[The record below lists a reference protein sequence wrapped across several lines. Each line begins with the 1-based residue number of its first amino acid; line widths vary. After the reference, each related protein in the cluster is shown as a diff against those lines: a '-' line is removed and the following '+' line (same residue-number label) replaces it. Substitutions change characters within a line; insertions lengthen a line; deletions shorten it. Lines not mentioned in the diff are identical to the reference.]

1 LVIVVAAW
9 REWVECMNANEERV
23 RLAIAEQ
30 AGEWLVAN
38 DERPLSTRDA
48 EALTAWL
55 RTSPVHVEEF
65 LGVSMVGRDLKAV
78 ASDPEFSI
86 AAVVAAARAEDG
98 NQVRQ
103 LRPRMNVPVG
113 RVSTRRWLPVA
124 IAMAAM
130 AALAFGLF
138 SLWNAG
144 LLGPLSA
151 PGDATAMFETGHGE
165 QKVVRLADNSVL
177 HLNTDSAVS
186 VHYGKGERLVTL
198 RSGEAEFEVTH
209 DSGRGFRVLAGS
221 AEVVDIGTTFNVRLD
236 NDSTVVTVIEGRVEV
251 GQSAAAAARN
261 AGSSRDQALRFVQL
275 GADQQLRVTGD
286 VWPAVPASVNA
297 QRGTSWLRRQIVFEQ
312 EPLGRV
318 AAEFNRYCPKSIEIV
333 TPALRDLQISG
344 VFAIDD
350 SEAFVA
356 FLRSL
361 KGVRVEVT
369 ATRIRVWRDTGVVPP
384 DYT

>member
-9 REWVECMNANEERV
+9 REWVESMNSNEEQV
-23 RLAIAEQ
+23 RAAIAEQ

-38 DERPLSTRDA
+38 DERPLSARDA

-78 ASDPEFSI
+78 ASDPELSI

-103 LRPRMNVPVG
+103 LQPRMNVPAG
-113 RVSTRRWLPVA
+113 RVPTRRWLPVA
-124 IAMAAM
+124 VAMAAM
-130 AALAFGLF
+130 AVLAFGLF
-138 SLWNAG
+138 SVWNAG

-165 QKVVRLADNSVL
+165 QRVVRLADNSVL
-177 HLNTDSAVS
+177 HLNTDTAVT
-186 VHYGKGERLVTL
+186 VRYGKDERLVTL
-198 RSGEAEFEVTH
+198 RSGEAEFEVMH
-209 DSGRGFRVLAGS
+209 DPGRAFRVLAGS
-221 AEVVDIGTTFNVRLD
+221 AEVVDIGTIFNVRLD

-251 GQSAAAAARN
+251 GQSATAAARDP
-261 AGSSRDQALRFVQL
+261 GSSRDRALRFVQL
-275 GADQQLRVTGD
+275 VADQQLRVTSD
-286 VWPAVPASVNA
+286 AWPAVPASVDA
-297 QRGTSWLRRQIVFEQ
+297 LRGTSWLRRQIVFEQ

-350 SEAFVA
+350 TEAFVA

>member
-9 REWVECMNANEERV
+9 REWVESMNSNEEQV
-23 RLAIAEQ
+23 RATIAEQ

-38 DERPLSTRDA
+38 DEGPLSARDA
-48 EALTAWL
+48 AALTDWL
-55 RTSPVHVEEF
+55 RTSPVHIEEF
-65 LGVSMVGRDLKAV
+65 LGVSAVGRDLKAV

-86 AAVVAAARAEDG
+86 AAVVAGTRAGDG
-98 NQVRQ
+98 NEVQL
-103 LRPRMNVPVG
+103 LRPRMIAPAR
-113 RVSTRRWLPVA
+113 RVSARRWLPVA
-124 IAMAAM
+124 VAMAAM
-130 AALAFGLF
+130 AALVFGLF

-151 PGDATAMFETGHGE
+151 PGDITARFETGHGE
-165 QKVVRLADNSVL
+165 QRIVRLADNSVL
-177 HLNTDSAVS
+177 HLNTDSAVT
-186 VHYGKGERLVTL
+186 VRYGKDGRLVTL
-198 RSGEAEFEVTH
+198 SSGEAEFEVTH
-209 DSGRGFRVLAGS
+209 DPGRAFRVFAGS
-221 AEVVDIGTTFNVRLD
+221 AEVVDIGTKFNVRLY

-251 GQSAAAAARN
+251 GQSATSAARD
-261 AGSSRDQALRFVQL
+261 AGSNRDYALRFVQL
-275 GADQQLRVTGD
+275 AADQQLRVTRD
-286 VWPAVPASVNA
+286 VWPAVPSNVDA

-312 EPLGRV
+312 EPLERV

-350 SEAFVA
+350 TEAFVA

-369 ATRIRVWRDTGVVPP
+369 ATRIRVWRNTGVAPP

>member
-9 REWVECMNANEERV
+9 REWVESMNEEQV
-23 RLAIAEQ
+23 RAAIAEQ

-38 DERPLSTRDA
+38 DEGPLSARDA

-65 LGVSMVGRDLKAV
+65 LGVSVIGRDLQIV
-78 ASDPEFSI
+78 SSDPEFSI
-86 AAVVAAARAEDG
+86 AAVVASARAGEG
-98 NQVRQ
+98 NQVQ
-103 LRPRMNVPVG
+103 VLRPGLIPPARP
-113 RVSTRRWLPVA
+113 VSTRRWLPVA
-124 IAMAAM
+124 VAMAATTG
-130 AALAFGLF
+130 LVFGLF

-151 PGDATAMFETGHGE
+151 PGDTTAAFETGHGE
-165 QKVVRLADNSVL
+165 QRIVRLADNSVL
-177 HLNTDSAVS
+177 HLNTDSAVT
-186 VHYGKGERLVTL
+186 VRYGKGERLVTL

-209 DSGRGFRVLAGS
+209 DPGRAFRVLAGS
-221 AEVVDIGTTFNVRLD
+221 AEVVDIGTKFNVRLG
-236 NDSTVVTVIEGRVEV
+236 NDWTVVTVIEGRVEV
-251 GQSAAAAARN
+251 GQSATSAGLG
-261 AGSSRDQALRFVQL
+261 AGSSRDRALRFVQL
-275 GADQQLRVTGD
+275 GADQQLRVTRAA
-286 VWPAVPASVNA
+286 WPAVPSGVDA
-297 QRGTSWLRRQIVFEQ
+297 QRATSWLRRQIVFEQ
-312 EPLGRV
+312 EPLERV

-350 SEAFVA
+350 TEAFVA